1 MNRIRFIIFC
11 LAAFAFNSGL
21 GQAIRLSPSAKISLI
36 TCGPWQGELYSA
48 FGHSAYR
55 VYDPVANIDWVF
67 NYGTFDFN
75 QPNFYLNFARGRNM
89 YMLAV
94 QDYPPFRD
102 YYQEHNRYIHE
113 QVLNLDIHQSQLL
126 FNYLWRNAQPE
137 NRTYRYDYFYD
148 NCSTRPRDVLKAVFG
163 NDVRF
168 DFGWVKGSPTIRDLT
183 DEYLIHQPWGD
194 LGIDIC
200 LGMPMD
206 KSASPEEHL
215 FLPDYLESAFDHA
228 TLSFQGKERPL
239 VLEKATVFEPQPE
252 ATPLNWTHP
261 WVVFGLLA
269 CWLVYM
275 SYRNFQ
281 HRQISRAIDNT
292 LLIITGSLG
301 LLLTLLWLATDH
313 AAAAGNLNLLW
324 AMPLNLLAIFIKGR
338 KRALYFR
345 GLSVL
350 TGTVLLVWPILP
362 QELNVYLLPIIVGLL
377 ARYVLN
383 GWYADQPAVST
394 SPA

>member
-1 MNRIRFIIFC
+1 MKIIRLLIF
-11 LAAFAFNSGL
+11 LLVITGFAT
-21 GQAIRLSPSAKISLI
+21 AIAQPMRLSPSARISLI

-55 VYDPVANIDWVF
+55 VLDPVANIDWVF

-94 QDYPPFRD
+94 QDYPPFRN

-126 FNYLWRNAQPE
+126 FNYLWNNAQPE

-163 NDVRF
+163 NDIHF
-168 DFGWVKGSPTIRDLT
+168 DFGWVKESPSIRDLT
-183 DEYLIHQPWGD
+183 DQYLIQQPWGD

-200 LGMPMD
+200 LGLPMD
-206 KSASPEEHL
+206 KAATAEEHL
-215 FLPDYLESAFDHA
+215 FLPDYLEKAFDHA
-228 TLSFQGKERPL
+228 TISFQGKQQPL
-239 VLEKATVFEPQPE
+239 VLEKASVFEPHPE
-252 ATPLNWTHP
+252 TFPLNWTHP
-261 WVVFGLLA
+261 WVIFGVLA
-269 CWLVYM
+269 GWLIYA
-275 SYRNFQ
+275 SYRNF
-281 HRQISRAIDNT
+281 RNKDTSRAIDNT
-292 LLIITGSLG
+292 LLIVTGSLG

-313 AAAAGNLNLLW
+313 AAAARNLNLLW
-324 AMPLNLLAIFIKGR
+324 AMPLNLVALFLSGKIK
-338 KRALYFR
+338 ALYFR
-345 GLSVL
+345 CLSVL
-350 TGTVLLVWPILP
+350 TGLLVITWPILP
-362 QELNVYLLPIIVGLL
+362 QELNIYLLPIVFGLL

-383 GWYADQPAVST
+383 GWFSDRPAVSPT
-394 SPA
+394 PA